1 MSTPAAEHPIDPLSH
16 ALGRIEGR
24 LEALDTRLTER
35 FAGVEARFASADKR
49 IDSLERYMLW
59 GFGITWTLVIATG
72 ILSRLAHG

>member
-1 MSTPAAEHPIDPLSH
+1 MSTPAAEHPIDPISH

-24 LEALDTRLTER
+24 LEGLERRLDER

-49 IDSLERYMLW
+49 IDSLERWMVW

-72 ILSRLAHG
+72 ILSRLVHG